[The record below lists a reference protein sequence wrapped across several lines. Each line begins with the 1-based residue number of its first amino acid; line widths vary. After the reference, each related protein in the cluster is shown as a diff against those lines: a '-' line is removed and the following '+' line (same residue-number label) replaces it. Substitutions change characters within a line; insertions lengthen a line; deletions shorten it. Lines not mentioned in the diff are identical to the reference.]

1 MTTILTLLKMFG
13 AYSSERKVT
22 ADGHKLQLFV
32 KNATADEEPLSDR
45 WRPKSDKSSRK
56 MRKNVLVSSTSS
68 LVKGPPYLFLPRS
81 MREGISFSQ

>member
-13 AYSSERKVT
+13 AYTSERKVT
-22 ADGHKLQLFV
+22 ADGHNLQCV
-32 KNATADEEPLSDR
+32 RNDITEWPLSDR
-45 WRPKSDKSSRK
+45 WRPKRDKSSRE
-56 MRKNVLVSSTSS
+56 MRKKVLVSSTSS